1 MAQTGTPASAG
12 RPGQDEDREQRIAA
26 LRIRLHETAGQI
38 RSAGDWTRC
47 LRAAARLHSE
57 TWANV
62 LLISSRIP
70 DATLVRGYE
79 AWRAA
84 GRQVNRNEKG
94 IEIFSG
100 TRRRREPGHH
110 GAEEAGQDHSWRDAR
125 RVAYVWDLS
134 QTTGQPVPLLP
145 AFPASAGQAPPGLWD
160 CLCWLV
166 RCP

>member
-1 MAQTGTPASAG
+1 MIARTSTPAPAG
-12 RPGQDEDREQRIAA
+12 RPGRDEDREQRIAA

-38 RSAGDWTRC
+38 RSAGGWARYLQT
-47 LRAAARLHSE
+47 AARLHGE

-84 GRQVNRNEKG
+84 GRQVNRDEKG

-100 TRRRREPGHH
+100 MRRQEPDGRS
-110 GAEEAGQDHSWRDAR
+110 AEAEKADQDHSWRDGR
-125 RVAYVWDLS
+125 RVAYVWNLS
-134 QTTGQPVPLLP
+134 QTTGRPVPLP
-145 AFPASAGQAPPGLWD
+145 RAFSAPEGEARQPGD
-160 CLCWLV
+160 CLCW
-166 RCP
+166 